1 MLIVIEGISA
11 AGKTTRAAQYAPAV
25 VPELV
30 CPAPSGDDAAVGEYW
45 SDRHAER
52 WQAGLALEQTHG
64 TACFDTDPLKI
75 HYAWCLWQTGHG
87 TRATWLATVQATRA
101 RLLRREI
108 GFADVIVLL
117 EPDERQ
123 VREQQRQD
131 TRRRRGNFAVNVQ
144 LQAPLRH
151 WYSLLESLAPR
162 RVVFEGHLRPHV
174 PGGELREDRY
184 SVDLL
189 DALVEAT
196 QTKTP

>member
-11 AGKTTRAAQYAPAV
+11 AGKTTRASQFAPAV

-30 CPAPSGDDAAVGEYW
+30 CPAPVGDDAAVGEYL

-52 WQAGLALEQTHG
+52 WQAGLALEQAHG

-87 TRATWLATVQATRA
+87 TRARWLATVQATRA

-108 GFADVIVLL
+108 GFADLIVLL
-117 EPDERQ
+117 EPDEAQ

-131 TRRRRGNFAVNVQ
+131 TRRRRSNFAIHVQ
-144 LQAPLRH
+144 LREPLRR
-151 WYSLLESLAPR
+151 WYSMLESLAPG
-162 RVVFEGHLRPHV
+162 RVVFEGHLQPPV
-174 PGGELREDRY
+174 AGGEPREDRY
-184 SVDLL
+184 SVALF
-189 DALVEAT
+189 DAFVDAA
-196 QTKTP
+196 QNKAP

>member
-1 MLIVIEGISA
+1 MRW
-11 AGKTTRAAQYAPAV
+11 AGF
-25 VPELV
+25 
-30 CPAPSGDDAAVGEYW
+30 C
-45 SDRHAER
+45 
-52 WQAGLALEQTHG
+52 
-64 TACFDTDPLKI
+64 
-75 HYAWCLWQTGHG
+75 
-87 TRATWLATVQATRA
+87 RA

-108 GFADVIVLL
+108 GFADVVVLL
-117 EPDERQ
+117 EPDEQQ

-151 WYSLLESLAPR
+151 WYALLESLAPG

-189 DALVEAT
+189 DALVEAA

>member
-11 AGKTTRAAQYAPAV
+11 AGKTTYASQYAPAL

-30 CPAPSGDDAAVGEYW
+30 CPAPAGDDAAVGEYW

-52 WQAGLALEQTHG
+52 WQTGLALEQTHG

-87 TRATWLATVQATRA
+87 TRARWLATVQATRA

-117 EPDERQ
+117 EPDEQ
-123 VREQQRQD
+123 
-131 TRRRRGNFAVNVQ
+131 Q

-151 WYSLLESLAPR
+151 WYSVLESLAPG
-162 RVVFEGHLRPHV
+162 RVMFEGHLQPHV
-174 PGGELREDRY
+174 AGGAPREDRY
-184 SVDLL
+184 SVGLL
-189 DALVEAT
+189 DALVDTA

>member
-1 MLIVIEGISA
+1 M
-11 AGKTTRAAQYAPAV
+11 

-45 SDRHAER
+45 SARHTER
-52 WQAGLALEQTHG
+52 WLAGLTLEQTHG

-75 HYAWCLWQTGHG
+75 HYAWCLWQTCHG

-117 EPDERQ
+117 EPDEQQ

-131 TRRRRGNFAVNVQ
+131 TRRRRGNFAINVQ
-144 LQAPLRH
+144 LQAPLRR
-151 WYSLLESLAPR
+151 WYAMLESLAPG
-162 RVVFEGHLRPHV
+162 RVVFEGHLQPHV
-174 PGGELREDRY
+174 EGGAPREDRY
-184 SVDLL
+184 SVELL
-189 DALVEAT
+189 DALVERT
-196 QTKTP
+196 SK